1 MSDEIEVRRRRPVLW
16 IALGVA
22 VVLIAFVV
30 VMAGRRP
37 ATQRAVDSPLVGRP
51 APAIAAATVDGRRVD
66 LDDFRGQWVLV
77 NYFATWCVPCRREHP
92 DLVRFDARH
101 RARGD
106 LVVVGVVY
114 SDSSAA
120 VRKFRRDN
128 GGSWP
133 MAEDPDGRVA
143 LDWGVSGVPESFLV
157 NPDGVVVAKLLGGV
171 TEDKLEQLLRAAK
184 QEAA

>member
-1 MSDEIEVRRRRPVLW
+1 MSDVFAKRRRRPVLW
-16 IALGVA
+16 VALAMG
-22 VVLIAFVV
+22 VVLIVFVV

-37 ATQRAVDSPLVGRP
+37 ASQRAVDSPLVGRS
-51 APAIAAATVDGRRVD
+51 APAIDAATVDRGRVD

-92 DLVRFDARH
+92 DLVRFDERH

-106 LVVVGVVY
+106 LVVIGVVY

-128 GGSWP
+128 GGAWL
-133 MAEDPDGRVA
+133 MAEDPDGRIA
-143 LDWGVSGVPESFLV
+143 LD
-157 NPDGVVVAKLLGGV
+157 
-171 TEDKLEQLLRAAK
+171 
-184 QEAA
+184 